1 MDAIE
6 IQGGEPRGYRFSI
19 LGDFEAEA
27 LTLFEQL
34 YQRMRAALAVRH
46 VEHGDLGWQLTKDDT
61 LSGRIEA
68 DLEDDLRMPI
78 LVIDGKEFRWEE
90 VGRMLMSFE
99 GFTVELRIRDTID
112 VVGGPLLDE
121 DE

>member
-1 MDAIE
+1 M
-6 IQGGEPRGYRFSI
+6 
-19 LGDFEAEA
+19 
-27 LTLFEQL
+27 
-34 YQRMRAALAVRH
+34 RH
-46 VEHGDLGWQLTKDDT
+46 VRHGDLGWQLTKNET
-61 LSGRIEA
+61 VSGRIEA

-90 VGRMLMSFE
+90 VGQMLRSYE
-99 GFTVELRIRDTID
+99 GFIVDLRIRDSID

>member
-1 MDAIE
+1 MWPE
-6 IQGGEPRGYRFSI
+6 
-19 LGDFEAEA
+19 
-27 LTLFEQL
+27 
-34 YQRMRAALAVRH
+34 
-46 VEHGDLGWQLTKDDT
+46 GWG
-61 LSGRIEA
+61 SRIEA
-68 DLEDDLRMPI
+68 DVEDDLHMPI